1 MIDWLVRRIF
11 TVGDVGRWHARS
23 GYPRATDC
31 VLIPLHGLAGPED
44 ADQTDADWLAVGATV
59 PDNVTS
65 LQAPQSPS
73 RRSS

>member
-31 VLIPLHGLAGPED
+31 VLIPLHGLATLED
-44 ADQTDADWLAVGATV
+44 AAPTDADWVAVAGPV